1 MVPDLEIKIFLP
13 MIIVL
18 TIAVVILSLFVIYLI
33 RHIKLINNELITID
47 KEQHTQNM
55 DIIELLKYRGESS
68 VVILQHSE
76 ILKYLIDR
84 DPLLNKM
91 KVPMSNV
98 VGEA

>member
-1 MVPDLEIKIFLP
+1 
-13 MIIVL
+13 MIAVL
-18 TIAVVILSLFVIYLI
+18 TIAIVILSLFVIYLI
-33 RHIKLINNELITID
+33 RHIKLINNELTAID

-68 VVILQHSE
+68 VVVLQHSE

>member
-1 MVPDLEIKIFLP
+1 
-13 MIIVL
+13 MIAVL

-33 RHIKLINNELITID
+33 RHIQLINNELTAID

-68 VVILQHSE
+68 VVVLQHSE

>member
-1 MVPDLEIKIFLP
+1 VVSILEEQIFST
-13 MIIVL
+13 MIAIL
-18 TIAVVILSLFVIYLI
+18 TIAIVILSLFVIYLI
-33 RHIKLINNELITID
+33 RHIKLINDELIALD

-55 DIIELLKYRGESS
+55 DIIDLLKYRGESS
-68 VVILQHSE
+68 VVVLQHSE

>member
-1 MVPDLEIKIFLP
+1 
-13 MIIVL
+13 MIAIL
-18 TIAVVILSLFVIYLI
+18 TIAIVILSLFVIYLI
-33 RHIKLINNELITID
+33 RHIKLINDELIALD

-55 DIIELLKYRGESS
+55 DIIDLLKYRGESS
-68 VVILQHSE
+68 VVVLQHSE